1 MRGNRSMPGTHSQTT
16 RLAVRVLPALL
27 CAALAAPAGAARLEA
42 VVRDGDGEPVRD
54 SVVYALAQDASGE
67 PAEPTAR
74 TEIDQVDKEFLPYV
88 SAVRVG
94 TRIHFPNRD
103 QIRHHVYSFS
113 DAKTFEI
120 PLYEGLPAE
129 PILFDRPGPVVL
141 GCNIHDW
148 MRAYV
153 FVSETPYFA
162 VTGED
167 GAATIEIPAGEYAVE
182 VWHPEQKGEAN
193 ATRQRL
199 RVAAGDA
206 PQLRFSI
213 EHKRVWRPRRAP
225 SLDDPSYR

>member
-1 MRGNRSMPGTHSQTT
+1 MPGTHSQTT

-120 PLYEGLPAE
+120 PLYAGTPAE

-153 FVSETPYFA
+153 LVVETPHFG
-162 VTGED
+162 VTGAD
-167 GAATIEIPAGEYAVE
+167 GRVDLELPAGSYSVR
-182 VWHPEQKGEAN
+182 VWHPD
-193 ATRQRL
+193 L
-199 RVAAGDA
+199 AGDPA
-206 PQLRFSI
+206 ATSRQASI
-213 EHKRVWRPRRAP
+213 EEDGGAALGFEIEPRRVWRPRRSP
-225 SLDDPSYR
+225 STRGPGYR